1 MIGNKRVLAFIGTRK
16 IWQIVLVCILLMAA
30 IASIGHIWY
39 KNYVDHR
46 FDGKVWGVDF
56 YQFWYGG
63 QFLWQGQEPYS
74 AVMRGEKPRV
84 TAINASSATA
94 TPQIG
99 EPLPMKWDI
108 SYIPGSAPLFLLL
121 APLSLIP
128 WVSASILWGAIN
140 TLLGFIYVWILLH
153 LNGESLTSLRGV
165 ALLAVFLC
173 LLATRQVLELGQTSL
188 IIVTLMFAA
197 LLVIEQSPVV
207 SGIFLGIALSK
218 FTLAFPMIVYFLYR
232 QQYKALLICVATQ
245 IGGLLAIVLFTHSN
259 LFLVAQTNLIM
270 GWNIVTTQQTAG
282 FATHLFALGWGM
294 VAYIVAIIMTLMAV
308 IGIIVWFRSRPMLR
322 MDDLS
327 GQTLISIA
335 SFWGLLL
342 IYHAWHDWV
351 VGMLFVVILALRS
364 KTQKKSHLSSFLL
377 TGQQTIVLY
386 VLTIAVLSVWI
397 LPLYTLIGEVNYR
410 SLFAVCTII
419 VFVLSL
425 GLLFTIQ
432 NPTTRTSDRQPA
444 GHPQVQ

>member
-1 MIGNKRVLAFIGTRK
+1 
-16 IWQIVLVCILLMAA
+16 
-30 IASIGHIWY
+30 
-39 KNYVDHR
+39 
-46 FDGKVWGVDF
+46 
-56 YQFWYGG
+56 
-63 QFLWQGQEPYS
+63 
-74 AVMRGEKPRV
+74 
-84 TAINASSATA
+84 
-94 TPQIG
+94 
-99 EPLPMKWDI
+99 
-108 SYIPGSAPLFLLL
+108 
-121 APLSLIP
+121 
-128 WVSASILWGAIN
+128 
-140 TLLGFIYVWILLH
+140 
-153 LNGESLTSLRGV
+153 
-165 ALLAVFLC
+165 
-173 LLATRQVLELGQTSL
+173 
-188 IIVTLMFAA
+188 
-197 LLVIEQSPVV
+197 
-207 SGIFLGIALSK
+207 
-218 FTLAFPMIVYFLYR
+218 
-232 QQYKALLICVATQ
+232 
-245 IGGLLAIVLFTHSN
+245 
-259 LFLVAQTNLIM
+259 
-270 GWNIVTTQQTAG
+270 
-282 FATHLFALGWGM
+282 
-294 VAYIVAIIMTLMAV
+294 
-308 IGIIVWFRSRPMLR
+308 MLR